1 MQYLKVWT
9 SFLDIIK
16 PLSEAEK
23 GRLFEMML
31 QYAQDGKE
39 PPEIAGNERFIW
51 PAAKQ
56 SIDLTAERNE
66 KLRANASK
74 GGQAKSRNQQA
85 LANDSKTCQ
94 SVANDSSKVKKSNVM
109 ESNSKE
115 KEGNNIR
122 PLKRF
127 IPPTVDEVKAY
138 CDERGSYLI
147 DPERFITYYETR
159 GWMLTNNRKMVDW
172 KAAVRL
178 WEKNERERQEKQRF
192 AEADIPY

>member
-9 SFLDIIK
+9 SFLDVIK

-23 GRLFEMML
+23 GRLFVMML
-31 QYAQDGKE
+31 QYAQDGQE
-39 PPEIAGNERFIW
+39 PGEIAGNERFIW

-85 LANDSKTCQ
+85 LANDSKSYQ
-94 SVANDSSKVKKSNVM
+94 SVANDSSKEKKDNIKKG
-109 ESNSKE
+109 NE
-115 KEGNNIR
+115 KEGKDNIR

-127 IPPTVDEVKAY
+127 TPPTVADVQAY

-147 DPERFITYYETR
+147 DPERFVNYYEVR
-159 GWMLTNNRKMVDW
+159 GWMLTNNRKMADW

-178 WEKNERERQEKQRF
+178 WEKNERDRQKQERL
-192 AEADIPY
+192 ADLPY

>member
-9 SFLDIIK
+9 SFLEIIK

-31 QYAQDGKE
+31 RYAQDGQE
-39 PPEIAGNERFIW
+39 PSEIVGNERFIW

-85 LANDSKTCQ
+85 LANDSKACQ
-94 SVANDSSKVKKSNVM
+94 SVATDSSKVKKSNVI
-109 ESNSKE
+109 ENKV
-115 KEGNNIR
+115 KKGKDNIR
-122 PLKRF
+122 PLTRF
-127 IPPTVDEVKAY
+127 IPPKIDDVKAY
-138 CDERGSYLI
+138 CDERGTYLI

-172 KAAVRL
+172 RAAVRL
-178 WEKNERERQEKQRF
+178 WEKNERDRQKQERLDEL
-192 AEADIPY
+192 PL